1 MKGLSRRDR
10 IAAQLVLRN
19 SRRLATAMRSSRLP
33 AFKTPEEYHFA
44 FQPSVKREQIAS
56 LHELGFVARKENVV
70 FLGPPG
76 VGKTHLAI
84 SLAVAAA
91 QSGRRIYYGTLSDL
105 VESLEEA
112 QAAGRL
118 KQRLKTLTHPSL
130 LVVDEIGYLPVTRS
144 GATLFFQL
152 IARRYEYTSTVVTS
166 NKGFEEWGRIR
177 CDLQH
182 QLPNRRRQ
190 RAVRRS
196 ASETVHDALVAL
208 RLVPPPEAP
217 ELAWRHVDPLR
228 PAAAES
234 TPSLTCLSTEMRSL
248 SRTVFRDRIPNMVRK
263 RTFLLWYDSRRAP
276 AC

>member
-1 MKGLSRRDR
+1 MKPVSRRDR
-10 IAAQLVLRN
+10 IAAQLADLKMPGALEALADVLARVDGGAATAAEAIEELLAAQIALRN

-33 AFKTPEEYHFA
+33 SVKTLEEYDFA

-91 QSGRRIYYGTLSDL
+91 QGGRRIYYGTLSDL

-130 LVVDEIGYLPVTRS
+130 LLVDEIGYLPVSRS
-144 GATLFFQL
+144 GATLFFL
-152 IARRYEYTSTVVTS
+152 RHVLRRAARP
-166 NKGFEEWGRIR
+166 KPA
-177 CDLQH
+177 LQH
-182 QLPNRRRQ
+182 RPVLLRQLQRLRR
-190 RAVRRS
+190 
-196 ASETVHDALVAL
+196 
-208 RLVPPPEAP
+208 PP
-217 ELAWRHVDPLR
+217 
-228 PAAAES
+228 S
-234 TPSLTCLSTEMRSL
+234 PSLPS
-248 SRTVFRDRIPNMVRK
+248 VPRDPCRNQLATAV
-263 RTFLLWYDSRRAP
+263 
-276 AC
+276 